1 MKKLLTTAFLL
12 LLFTAQVGY
21 YLIYSIQQH
30 VNKEQVERKLLAQIP
45 ESSLEKIIAEDF
57 AGKIVW
63 KEKGKEFSLDRVMY
77 DVVRIKKEDGK
88 TSLYCIND
96 KQEKL
101 LIDELV
107 KMVKANHNN
116 QQEKNTGK
124 SPLPDFVFTCNEP
137 ELNLLS
143 EPSAYPSY
151 FETTVS
157 SFEEIITPPPKA

>member
-1 MKKLLTTAFLL
+1 LKKLLTTAFLL

-21 YLIYSIQQH
+21 YFIYSIQQRII
-30 VNKEQVERKLLAQIP
+30 KDQVERKLLAQIP
-45 ESSLEKIIAEDF
+45 EASLEKIIAEDF
-57 AGKIVW
+57 AGKIFW
-63 KEKGKEFSLDRVMY
+63 KEKGKEFSLDGVMY
-77 DVVRIKKEDGK
+77 DVVRIKNEDGK

-107 KMVKANHNN
+107 KMVNANHSP

-124 SPLPDFVFTCNEP
+124 SPLPDLVFTSNEQ
-137 ELNLLS
+137 ELNLVA

-157 SFEEIITPPPKA
+157 SFEEIIIPPPKA